1 MGSQGTGRADRATAW
16 SRQLAQAHDALRGQ
30 LRSLREDPGLPA
42 AGDGL
47 AAHCLAFCSALAA
60 HHEGE
65 DGGMFA
71 ELLRA
76 QPGLSPVVSKL
87 AEDHRLIAG
96 ILASVRDLARE
107 AAQAGPGRR
116 EAIRRELDGLA
127 AIMESHFGYEER
139 ALGQSLD
146 QSLDQG
152 VRDTIWTTAVF
163 GLTGPADDGAPAR
176 RPDEGQATGRG
187 SRRSG

>member
-1 MGSQGTGRADRATAW
+1 MASQGTGPADRATAW
-16 SRQLAQAHDALRGQ
+16 SRQLAQAHDVLREQ
-30 LRSLREDPGLPA
+30 LRSLRQDPGLPA

-47 AAHCLAFCSALAA
+47 TAHCLAFCSALAA

-76 QPGLSPVVSKL
+76 RPGLRPVVTKL

-139 ALGQSLD
+139 ALGQVLG
-146 QSLDQG
+146 QG
-152 VRDTIWTTAVF
+152 VRDTGWTTAVF
-163 GLTGPADDGAPAR
+163 GLTGPEDDGAP
-176 RPDEGQATGRG
+176 GQAAGRG

>member
-1 MGSQGTGRADRATAW
+1 MASQGTGPDDRATAW
-16 SRQLAQAHDALRGQ
+16 SRQLAQAHDALREQ
-30 LRSLREDPGLPA
+30 LRSLRQDPGLPA

-47 AAHCLAFCSALAA
+47 TAHCLAFCSALTA

-65 DGGMFA
+65 DSGMFA

-76 QPGLSPVVSKL
+76 RPGLHPVVTKL

-96 ILASVRDLARE
+96 ILASVRDRARE

-139 ALGQSLD
+139 ALGQA
-146 QSLDQG
+146 LDQG
-152 VRDTIWTTAVF
+152 VRDTGWTTSVF
-163 GLTGPADDGAPAR
+163 GLTGPEGDGAP
-176 RPDEGQATGRG
+176 GQAAVRG